1 MHLVPNMVTIVTRMS
16 TSLPASR
23 STSALFG
30 ATRRAILALLF
41 SHSSETYYL
50 RQIARVTGLGLGGV
64 QRELKNL
71 TAAGILRRTVRG
83 NQVCFQANDK
93 NPVFPDLK
101 SLITKTAGV
110 GGVLHSALAPLA
122 SRIKVAIIFGS
133 IARGDDRAES
143 DVDLLIVGSTSFG
156 EVTSALAPAQ
166 KSLAREINPAVFPPA
181 EFRAKLK
188 ARQHFLT
195 SVLQQPKIFVIG
207 DELELGRLGSKRMAR
222 RTSNQP

>member
-1 MHLVPNMVTIVTRMS
+1 MQLVPNMVTIVTRMS

-71 TAAGILRRTVRG
+71 TAAGILRRTIRG
-83 NQVCFQANDK
+83 NQVCFQANAK
-93 NPVFPDLK
+93 NPVFADLK
-101 SLITKTAGV
+101 SLITKTVGV

-122 SRIKVAIIFGS
+122 SGS
-133 IARGDDRAES
+133 ESPLFSARS
-143 DVDLLIVGSTSFG
+143 
-156 EVTSALAPAQ
+156 
-166 KSLAREINPAVFPPA
+166 REATT
-181 EFRAKLK
+181 ELK
-188 ARQHFLT
+188 AMWTFSSWEAQV
-195 SVLQQPKIFVIG
+195 SAK
-207 DELELGRLGSKRMAR
+207 
-222 RTSNQP
+222 